1 MVAAATEGDLDC
13 KKALST
19 KSPVINE
26 KTCVEKC
33 QVASLW
39 DGDALL
45 VDQTHAAGSSELR
58 P

>member
-1 MVAAATEGDLDC
+1 MAARTDGDLDC
-13 KKALST
+13 EKALST

-26 KTCVEKC
+26 KTCMEKC
-33 QVASLW
+33 QVACLW
-39 DGDALL
+39 DGDASL